1 MRYNVFDGELYD
13 FDNKILEAQDGLQRE
28 EISRRFIKFIGRTNY
43 DVMTKFIRR

>member
-28 EISRRFIKFIGRTNY
+28 ENSGRVIKFTGSIKRI
-43 DVMTKFIRR
+43 MI